1 MQTDKKHN
9 QRPNRKDPVTITNL
23 ITSGPLARI
32 IEKSSEIDHL
42 NLLLSDFLTDN
53 LRHCYQVSNIVESI
67 VHVRAINATYA
78 ALLKY
83 KIPEIIRVF
92 QKNCKSIKV
101 SDIKL
106 KIKPT

>member
-9 QRPNRKDPVTITNL
+9 RRPNRKDPVAITNL

-42 NLLLSDFLTDN
+42 NSLLSDFLTDN
-53 LRHCYQVSNIVESI
+53 LRHCYQVSNIIDTI

-83 KIPEIIRVF
+83 
-92 QKNCKSIKV
+92 
-101 SDIKL
+101 
-106 KIKPT
+106 

>member
-9 QRPNRKDPVTITNL
+9 QRPNRKDPVAITNL
-23 ITSGPLARI
+23 ITSGPLASI

-42 NLLLSDFLTDN
+42 NLLLRDFLSDN
-53 LRHCYQVSNIVESI
+53 LRHCYHVSNIVDSV

-92 QKNCKSIKV
+92 QNDYRKIKV

-106 KIKPT
+106 KIKLT